1 MNADFYDYQ
10 GANNVI
16 QKVLDSDNKLGSVAT
31 ITPYRPL
38 SDLTGEITLTYNQ
51 TIYRANY
58 CILNFGTDISP
69 YTKNYFITDRQMI
82 QGGKMTLTLMCDVLT
97 TYQSAVLNT
106 SCVCRRTA
114 NTAYQCQYIVDDKA
128 PIEAKHQV
136 SQNANFTELAHLSSN
151 MIICTVG

>member
-1 MNADFYDYQ
+1 MNANFYDYQ

-16 QKVLDSDNKLGSVAT
+16 QKSLNSDNLLGSVST

-38 SDLTGEITLTYNQ
+38 SDLTGEIILNYNQ

-58 CILNFGTDISP
+58 CILNFGTDLAP
-69 YTKNYFITDRQMI
+69 YTKNYFITDRQMTT
-82 QGGKMTLTLMCDVLT
+82 GGKMTLTLLCDVLT
-97 TYQSAVLNT
+97 TYQSSVLNT

-114 NTAYQCQYIVDDKA
+114 NMTYQCQYIVDDKA
-128 PIEAKHQV
+128 PIEAKHNV
-136 SQNANFTELAHLSSN
+136 SQNADSTELAHLSSN